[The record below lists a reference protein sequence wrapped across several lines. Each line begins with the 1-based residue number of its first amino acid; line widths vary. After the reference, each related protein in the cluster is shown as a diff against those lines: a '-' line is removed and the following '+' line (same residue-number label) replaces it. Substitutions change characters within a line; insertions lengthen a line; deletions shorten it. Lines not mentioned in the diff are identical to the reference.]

1 MFDFQRYPYPSRRHV
16 YLAKNGMVLTS
27 QPLASQAGLSVLQ
40 KGGNAVDAA
49 LAAAAAL
56 TVVEPT
62 SCGIGGDSFA
72 IIWKDCKL
80 YALNS
85 SGFAPSNINLE
96 LLNKKGFKKMPR
108 FGFESITVPGVVW
121 GWGELSSK
129 FGRLSLSEV
138 FAPAIDL
145 ARYGYPVSPLISR
158 LWENFYNLISEQKG
172 DEFRY
177 WFENFAKDGAPKPA
191 SIFKNENLART
202 LEELAITN
210 CKSFYDG
217 LIAEKIV
224 SFFKKHNGY
233 ITEIDLKDFKGE
245 WVEPI
250 KIDYH
255 GYDIWELPP
264 NGQGIVVLMALN
276 ILKRFEISRKD
287 SLYFHRCIE
296 ALKLSFEDAL
306 SYVGDIKY
314 MNKEVSEFLSEEYG
328 LNKSRIISDRA
339 FLPKTQS
346 AYCGNTVYLCTADG
360 DGNMV
365 SYIQSNYMG
374 FGSGIVID
382 DTAIAM
388 HNRGANFVLEENHPN
403 CIAPRKRPYHTIIP
417 GFITRDNIAVGP
429 FGLMGAFMQPQGH
442 VQVLANMINFLDNP
456 QAALDAPRFQ
466 WLGGKKVLVESGID
480 KSIIDDLLKM
490 GHDIEI
496 TTDSISF
503 GRGQI
508 IVRLDNKVLVGGSE
522 PRADGY
528 GACY

>member
-1 MFDFQRYPYPSRRHV
+1 MFDFQRYPYPSERHV
-16 YLAKNGMVLTS
+16 CFAKNGMVLTT
-27 QPLASQAGLSVLQ
+27 QPLASQAGLSILQ

-72 IIWKDCKL
+72 MIWKDSKL

-85 SGFAPSNINLE
+85 SGFAPSNINLD
-96 LLNKKGFKKMPR
+96 LLTKKGFKKMPR
-108 FGFESITVPGVVW
+108 FGFESITVPGVAW

-129 FGRLSLSEV
+129 FGRLNLSEA

-145 ARYGYPVSPLISR
+145 ALYGYPVSPIISR

-172 DEFRY
+172 DEFSH
-177 WFENFAKDGAPKPA
+177 WFENFAKDGPPKPA
-191 SIFKNENLART
+191 SIFKNINLAKT
-202 LEELAITN
+202 LEELALTN

-217 LIAEKIV
+217 MIAEKIV
-224 SFFKKHNGY
+224 AFFKKHKGY
-233 ITEIDLKDFKGE
+233 ISESDLKDFKGE
-245 WVEPI
+245 WVDPL
-250 KIDYH
+250 KVNYH

-264 NGQGIVVLMALN
+264 NGQGIVALMALN
-276 ILKRFEISRKD
+276 ILKRFDILRD
-287 SLYFHRCIE
+287 SSYFHKCIE

-306 SYVGDIKY
+306 SYIGDIKD
-314 MNKEVSEFLSEEYG
+314 MKKDPSELLSEEYG
-328 LNKSRIISDRA
+328 LTRSKVISDKA
-339 FLPKTQS
+339 FLPRTQS

-382 DTAIAM
+382 DTSIAM
-388 HNRGANFVLEENHPN
+388 HNRGANFVLEEGHPN

-417 GFITRDNIAVGP
+417 GFITKDHKAVGP
-429 FGLMGAFMQPQGH
+429 FGVMGAFMQPQGH
-442 VQVLANMINFLDNP
+442 VQVIVNMINFLDNP

-466 WLGGKKVLVESGID
+466 WLGGKKVLVESNIGKKIA
-480 KSIIDDLLKM
+480 DDLVKM
-490 GHDIEI
+490 GHDVDL
-496 TTDSISF
+496 TSDSISF

-508 IVRLDNKVLVGGSE
+508 IIKLDNGVLAGGSE

-528 GACY
+528 PACY